1 MKRMSIKSSLLIL
14 LCCLALF
21 FISRSVDGEEV
32 RSNVK
37 SPAGGGEDGD
47 GSSAPPASGYLDRI
61 KAAAGWAQSYFLPP
75 GLNFFTGG
83 ATKKAAGKII
93 DGVEEGGGGGS
104 GERVKEAVARSI
116 EKGKETMENTAK
128 SAARMAT
135 KTAHEAKEKVKR
147 TISDAKTAEV
157 KVSDYED
164 DDEL

>member
-21 FISRSVDGEEV
+21 FIARSVDGEDV
-32 RSNVK
+32 KSNVK

-47 GSSAPPASGYLDRI
+47 GSSAPASGYLYRI
-61 KAAAGWAQSYFLPP
+61 KAAAGWAQSYFVPP

-83 ATKKAAGKII
+83 ATKKAADKII